1 MATGNIID
9 DLKGRNE
16 ISILFVCLGNICRSP
31 AAEGI
36 MQSVVDK
43 AGQSHRFRLDSA
55 GTYGGHVGELPDSR
69 MRQCAFQHG
78 YRLEHRSR
86 QVRSTDLEEF
96 DLIVAM
102 DNTNYDNLRRM
113 APTVED
119 ERKVV
124 RMIDFCTDHDHYT
137 YIPDPYY
144 EGMAGFHIVIEL
156 LEDACQGLFDALK

>member
-1 MATGNIID
+1 
-9 DLKGRNE
+9 
-16 ISILFVCLGNICRSP
+16 
-31 AAEGI
+31 

-55 GTYGGHVGELPDSR
+55 GTYGGHAGELPDSR

-124 RMIDFCTDHDHYT
+124 RMIDFCTDHDHYA

>member
-1 MATGNIID
+1 
-9 DLKGRNE
+9 
-16 ISILFVCLGNICRSP
+16 
-31 AAEGI
+31 

-55 GTYGGHVGELPDSR
+55 GTYGGHAGELPDSR

-113 APTVED
+113 APTIED

-124 RMIDFCTDHDHYT
+124 RMIDFCTDHNHYT